1 MLKRR
6 GKHNNLPK
14 KQEAE
19 KLGVKLN
26 AEIDESYP
34 IMADDYDICRILFN
48 IADNSVAAAAK
59 LEKNRTA
66 DIKIEV
72 TQDEIIFESKNGKPR
87 DHENKPQNKAD
98 EHGYG
103 IKIIGEIAQ
112 NTAANT
118 SIKSKTEFTT
128 QKQRLRTKRRTSTIH
143 KKAIARQIISIQKPK
158 ANECFGLLYC
168 QTHKRSPRLQ
178 KALKEHNIGIFRQIV
193 LKLHICR
200 IKFF

>member
-87 DHENKPQNKAD
+87 SHENKLQNKAD

-103 IKIIGEIAQ
+103 IKIIGEIAAKYGGKYEHKIE
-112 NTAANT
+112 NGIYYT
-118 SIKSKTEFTT
+118 
-128 QKQRLRTKRRTSTIH
+128 KQRLRTKRRTSTIH
-143 KKAIARQIISIQKPK
+143 KKQLRARSYHYKSPKQMNALGFCIAKRT
-158 ANECFGLLYC
+158 NEARVC
-168 QTHKRSPRLQ
+168 KRR
-178 KALKEHNIGIFRQIV
+178 
-193 LKLHICR
+193 
-200 IKFF
+200 